1 MARCTSLKL
10 KTNLVS
16 ASFFVSKGNE
26 SNRCD
31 LYVLLHLVLLT
42 LSRYNVLVEG
52 ESVHSSREIFFRP
65 VMTPH

>member
-1 MARCTSLKL
+1 MYVT
-10 KTNLVS
+10 KTKKNIVS

-31 LYVLLHLVLLT
+31 LYVLLHLVILT

-52 ESVHSSREIFFRP
+52 ESDHSSREIFFGP
-65 VMTPH
+65 VITPH